1 MAANHAPLDDTSRH
15 DLAARVA
22 MGLGPATT
30 PGPDSAEHELLHLST
45 ERLRRLAASDPIGG
59 SDLRALLIEH
69 GVSRRRFLAWASATA
84 ALLMLPDT
92 FRPRLARAAE
102 LTNRIPVIWLEG
114 QDCAGNTEALLRTS
128 APTIDEL
135 LFQTISLEYHETLMS
150 AAGMQAEER
159 KRQAAQEYAG
169 RYVLVIE
176 GSIPNGLDGAYCT
189 IGPQA
194 KPFIEEVKELA
205 EGAALVI
212 AAGACAFYG
221 GIPIA
226 SPNPTDAVGVS
237 SVVTGKPVVN
247 IPACPLNPANLMGTI
262 LHFTMT
268 GQPPALDHLLR
279 PRFAFGYRIHDNCER
294 RAHFDAGEFV
304 DQWGDDAARNNF
316 VLAARCLAANYTFTP
331 DVEVLDG
338 ALLGFGVLDVFDG
351 GGPVVVLD
359 GLAADAPA
367 GTIYRLPQEQLLDLA
382 PDVRL
387 AAHEVEPLQQL
398 RIGTALGTAPRTVL
412 MAMTVAETSMQVGLS
427 PPCAA
432 AFERF
437 LALIAQ
443 EVCRWGVQARRIAAV
458 TLDDVLTDLTVVD
471 RQR

>member
-316 VLAARCLAANYTFTP
+316 CLYKMGCKGPMTFNNCSIIRYN
-331 DVEVLDG
+331 DG
-338 ALLGFGVLDVFDG
+338 ANWPIGVG
-351 GGPVVVLD
+351 RGCIGCS
-359 GLAADAPA
+359 
-367 GTIYRLPQEQLLDLA
+367 
-382 PDVRL
+382 
-387 AAHEVEPLQQL
+387 EVDFWD
-398 RIGTALGTAPRTVL
+398 RY
-412 MAMTVAETSMQVGLS
+412 
-427 PPCAA
+427 
-432 AFERF
+432 AFERPMANAGIPAAGF
-437 LALIAQ
+437 FGL
-443 EVCRWGVQARRIAAV
+443 GVEKS
-458 TLDDVLTDLTVVD
+458 VD
-471 RQR
+471 RFGLGLLTAAGAGMALHATATAVQRRRQRVAAASGAVAEPADALGQAPPSDPDATGLRPEEPT